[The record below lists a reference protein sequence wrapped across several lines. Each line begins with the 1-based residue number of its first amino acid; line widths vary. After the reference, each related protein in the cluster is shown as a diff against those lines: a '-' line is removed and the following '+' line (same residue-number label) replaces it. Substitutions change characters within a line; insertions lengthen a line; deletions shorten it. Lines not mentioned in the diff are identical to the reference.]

1 MGPRTMGHPTMAPR
15 SSDVNGPLRTT
26 QNRVCAWE
34 YASDRRHAGCAPIE
48 LDVLIT
54 DPAGQELTVP
64 AFQAGEGRW
73 GVRYASAAV
82 GRHRF
87 VTRCSDPTDPA
98 LHGRTG
104 VIEVE
109 PGADDGNPLFR
120 HGPLRRMTAGARHLE
135 HADGTPFLWLAD
147 TWWMGLVGRLDW
159 PEGFQRLAADRAG
172 KGFSVVLLV
181 AGLYPDMP
189 PFDPR
194 GANEAGF
201 PWSEGFGSL
210 NPAWF
215 DAADRRIAH
224 LVELGMVPAIVGSW
238 GYFMQFAGAGVLRR
252 HWRNLIARYGAYPVV
267 WCIAGEALM
276 PFYTSELWGDLYRA
290 RIARSAPTSEP
301 LLRHQDRARAEWTAI
316 TRYVRSA
323 DPYRR
328 PVSIHPSSGGWS
340 LDLVEDASLL
350 DLDMAQC
357 GLHDLV
363 TAAGVMQELDSRLDA
378 APRLPRLLGEG
389 CYEGEGGWNWENV
402 QRLLFWGSMLRGTA
416 GHTYGASGIW
426 QVNTRD
432 APFGHD
438 PRVFGDSFDDDPW
451 DVAMG
456 FAGST
461 QVGLGKRLLERY
473 RWWRFRPH
481 GEWITW
487 VGGHYYEPLAGA
499 LRPLAAGIP
508 GEVRVIFIPTRC
520 IVTVCGIEP
529 DARYRATWFDPRRG
543 REHDAGMA
551 AADGEGRWQ
560 PPRPP
565 IIQDWVLVLETS
577 EARIG

>member
-1 MGPRTMGHPTMAPR
+1 MGPRTMAPR

-64 AFQAGEGRW
+64 AFQAGKGRW

-98 LHGRTG
+98 LHSRTG

-109 PGADDGNPLFR
+109 PGADDGNPLYR
-120 HGPLRRMTAGARHLE
+120 HGPLRRVTAGARHLQ

-147 TWWMGLVGRLDW
+147 TWWMGLVRRLRW
-159 PEGFQRLAADRAG
+159 PEDFQRLAADRAG
-172 KGFSVVLLV
+172 KGFSVALLV

-189 PFDPR
+189 PFDAR

-201 PWSEGFGSL
+201 PWSEGFASL

-276 PFYTSELWGDLYRA
+276 PFYTSELWDDLYRA
-290 RIARSAPTSEP
+290 RIARSEPPSER
-301 LLRHQDRARAEWTAI
+301 LVRHQEPSARRVDGDHPLRAVRGSVPAARSPSTPVPAAGRSTWWRTRRCSTSTWHSAASTTWSRRRGSCRSSTTASTPPLACRVCSARAA
-316 TRYVRSA
+316 TRA
-323 DPYRR
+323 K
-328 PVSIHPSSGGWS
+328 
-340 LDLVEDASLL
+340 
-350 DLDMAQC
+350 
-357 GLHDLV
+357 
-363 TAAGVMQELDSRLDA
+363 
-378 APRLPRLLGEG
+378 
-389 CYEGEGGWNWENV
+389 GGWNWENV
-402 QRLLFWGSMLRGTA
+402 QRLLFWGTMLRGAA

-481 GEWITW
+481 GQWITW

-565 IIQDWVLVLETS
+565 IIQDWVLVIETA
-577 EARIG
+577 EARTG